1 MIQLKNYQEEAV
13 TGLLKDTFSALKLP
27 GTRNRM
33 VFKAPTGAGKTVTM
47 AAYLNQLAVE
57 FPDNLDIPKRKVA
70 FIWFAPNQLH
80 LQSYESLK
88 EYFKE
93 LRTIK
98 PIQFEDITNNKLQP
112 NEVLFVN
119 WQSVNSAKNIFVR
132 ENEQGKDLL
141 KYVYQAMLDDTE
153 IICILDEAHY
163 HANGKKAKALLQ
175 QIGAKIEL
183 DVSATPT
190 FKSDYGYTIKR
201 QEVVN
206 AEMIKKNVVLNPS
219 LDHFKQDGRTLNHV
233 LLDEALKKQQELKKA
248 YEQLGSNIIPLL
260 LIQLPSDKKTES
272 VLDRQ
277 LIEEVETYLRAK
289 DITTQN
295 NKLAVWL
302 SNRKDNLE
310 GLEEKTCMT
319 EVLIFKQAIAL
330 GWDCPRAAVLLIFR
344 EIQQES
350 FGIQTVGR
358 ILRMPEQKHYTLPML
373 NNGYVYTNLS
383 KDIIKIVQEDI
394 DYIVQ
399 NTAKRI
405 DDYQELNLHSAFIN
419 TRLTRN
425 RLSSKFRKCMYQAA
439 EEYFGLSR
447 DLEVTNPISI
457 EEYNTKKL
465 QEKFITLD
473 VSQIE
478 IPIPKNVELAT
489 EIGFSKVTEK
499 EKFAK
504 TQSELDIL
512 FRQFCRDNVGGYA
525 KADSTPVLEMALKML
540 FEDYLSTDE
549 FKAIK
554 IILFQQ
560 NKSKFIELIDQALTK
575 HQILLEQKAALASKR
590 VEYSN
595 WDVPVERIYNEYYI
609 LKESEKH
616 ALKPFYESNRVSAP
630 EREFVLF
637 LESNREHLDWWYK
650 NGDKNKEDFA
660 VTYVDRNEVTRGF
673 YVDFVVRTKSGK
685 IALFDTKTLDSD
697 PEFVK
702 KHNALIEYIVEK
714 STEEKPLIG
723 GVIVPKGS
731 QNNRIWKYCDNKISN
746 SNDTTGWISFEPSLN

>member
-13 TGLLKDTFSALKLP
+13 TSLLKDTFSALKLP

-47 AAYLNQLAVE
+47 AAYLNQLAAE

-88 EYFKE
+88 DYFKE

-141 KYVYQAMLDDTE
+141 KYIYQAMLDDTE

-206 AEMIKKNVVLNPS
+206 AEMIKKNVVLNPL
-219 LDHFKQDGRTLNHV
+219 LDHDKQDGRTLNHV

-248 YEQLGSNIIPLL
+248 YEQLGSNINPLL

-272 VLDRQ
+272 SLDKQ

-289 DITTQN
+289 NITTQN

-358 ILRMPEQKHYTLPML
+358 ILRMPEQKHYTNPML

-383 KDIIKIVQEDI
+383 KDIIKVVQEDI

-405 DDYQELNLHSAFIN
+405 DGYQEIQLNSSFIN
-419 TRLTRN
+419 TRLIRN
-425 RLSSKFRKCMYQAA
+425 RLSSKFRKCMYEAA

-447 DLEVTNPISI
+447 DLAVTNPIGI

-465 QEKFITLD
+465 QEKFIALD

-489 EIGFSKVTEK
+489 EIGFTRVAEK

-504 TQSELDIL
+504 TQSELDML

-575 HQILLEQKAALASKR
+575 HQILLDQKAALASKR

-595 WDVPVERIYNEYYI
+595 WDVPVERIYNEHYL

-616 ALKPFYESNRVSAP
+616 ALKPFYESNRASTP

-637 LESNREHLDWWYK
+637 LEKNKEYLDWWYK

-660 VTYVDRNEVTRGF
+660 VTYVDRNDVTRGF

-702 KHNALIEYIVEK
+702 KHNALIEYMAEK

-723 GVIVPKGS
+723 GVIVPKGLKD
-731 QNNRIWKYCDNKISN
+731 NRIWKYCDNTISN
-746 SNDTTGWISFEPSLN
+746 ANDTTGWLSFEPSLI